1 MNMDICGISE
11 LQTLVGVSDSL
22 TEQVLQKVE
31 NLPRIPSYLPIYNLL
46 LLERYE
52 NTVLL
57 IEEVMKVSLDLE
69 YLNYLQR
76 SKFYLQRKSVP
87 FIIKNLS
94 FADKANILRISLKDE
109 ICDVVKEAMMSIIH
123 SNPFTEDELLDI
135 AIELS
140 KNKYIAIKVLAAD
153 LTVLIEK
160 GSFLL
165 SDMIRSTNWRLRL
178 KIASLYP
185 KLKPEDQIRVSLEL
199 KKDHVDEV
207 RIELSKSLKGME
219 HLDLLDDPC
228 EFVRSFYLSNIID
241 HIDDQFDLKK
251 LLNDN
256 SWEVKKVLLNLKGEA
271 FKKITIPL
279 IRNSTE
285 NVSWRIKHEI
295 LCLVEKNIETEFTSK
310 LLLSFLI
317 KNLKDK
323 VNEIRIKAQEILCK
337 IIKRYA
343 WVNEFFYEI
352 ESLATNSNYLYR
364 ISAVPI
370 VIEYD
375 IKFKTVIGKALYDD
389 PVVNVREKVIDY
401 IKENNLNISYDS
413 NSCQEYE

>member
-87 FIIKNLS
+87 FIIKNLT

>member
-1 MNMDICGISE
+1 MDICGISE